1 MASIRAIFL
10 VTSDNKLLFS
20 RKFLTVENRL
30 KRNLGNDYTPWPKD
44 NIIINAFYNQIV
56 KEELLQEEF
65 KCKTYIEDLEIDH
78 QKMEEL
84 IDKVDININVKNF
97 QNYSECP
104 IVTLDIGSTKIWPC
118 IYIKKYKLYGI
129 VFPNIDIDR
138 YKNIKLNLENE
149 NKAKKLNLTP
159 DTFNFKLKKLYEEQD
174 LSILGSF
181 ILIEN
186 LLNYVISNN
195 NFEENQLHTLISNM
209 VPFGNI
215 IENNINFMLKS
226 LNYLSSKLT
235 PSNYYQNDKKSL
247 PEQDKIK
254 IPGWVTV
261 IPNNSKETL
270 KITIKEELK
279 FVKFGQEKNFNTI
292 LCDISCLSQLSTNCE
307 ITLPIKENSTNYLGN
322 LRIHPC
328 AKIEKQDVLNDSTR
342 IIFIPP
348 IEEFKMGVFEIENVE
363 QKRLPIIAEFSLK
376 ESSQNE
382 VKLFLNVQLDESA
395 INKFEYFYINIPLGH
410 FGVISGTKI
419 MVQVGEVSL
428 VNNKTTLH
436 WNLQNKVFD
445 SNIVLSGTVN
455 YYPKASDSVS
465 NKEDKKESEKVKRY

>member
-1 MASIRAIFL
+1 M
-10 VTSDNKLLFS
+10 
-20 RKFLTVENRL
+20 
-30 KRNLGNDYTPWPKD
+30 
-44 NIIINAFYNQIV
+44 
-56 KEELLQEEF
+56 
-65 KCKTYIEDLEIDH
+65 
-78 QKMEEL
+78 
-84 IDKVDININVKNF
+84 
-97 QNYSECP
+97 
-104 IVTLDIGSTKIWPC
+104 
-118 IYIKKYKLYGI
+118 
-129 VFPNIDIDR
+129 
-138 YKNIKLNLENE
+138 
-149 NKAKKLNLTP
+149 
-159 DTFNFKLKKLYEEQD
+159 
-174 LSILGSF
+174 
-181 ILIEN
+181 
-186 LLNYVISNN
+186 ISNK

-226 LNYLSSKLT
+226 LNFLNQRFIT
-235 PSNYYQNDKKSL
+235 ANPFNIEKKSG
-247 PEQDKIK
+247 PDQDKIK

-261 IPNNSKETL
+261 IPNDKKEVL

-279 FVKFGQEKNFNTI
+279 FVKFGQDKNFNTI

-307 ITLPIKENSTNYLGN
+307 ITLPIKENNTNYLGN

-348 IEEFKMGVFEIENVE
+348 LDEFKMGVFEIENVE

-382 VKLFLNVQLDESA
+382 VKLFLNVQIDESA
-395 INKFEYFYINIPLGH
+395 INRFEYFYINIPLGH

-455 YYPKASDSVS
+455 YHPKKNDGVS
-465 NKEDKKESEKVKRY
+465 KEEKKDIDKVIKKLI